1 MFDFL
6 RNLTKSAAEKR
17 QEALHAYVDNA
28 LTPGQRQRFEQDLKQ
43 DAGLQAEVAYYRL
56 LKAQVRQLP
65 RHSAPRNFTLDPA
78 LYGRPQKQP
87 LLHLYPALRVATTLT
102 AFFFILALFIDLLA
116 PGAPASPDSVAQ
128 SSGAAQVTAIIV
140 EEAPDEEQAMAVE
153 EGRPIEVTPA
163 EAPAAEM
170 AAEAVAE
177 PTEAAELEA
186 PAAADGMEATSV
198 APTPPAGE
206 AEVATLNTASAIT
219 ATNTMTAADS
229 ALLSAPTATRSD
241 LPPLGVSA
249 TEALRAATPPA
260 EASPASEPLLTQPIE
275 VGTPWTPLRL
285 LQAAL
290 GAIFIILALVTLL
303 IRRRL

>member
-28 LTPGQRQRFEQDLKQ
+28 LTPSQRQRFEQDLKQ

-65 RHSAPRNFTLDPA
+65 RRPAPRNFTLDPA

-102 AFFFILALFIDLLA
+102 AFFFILALFVDLLA
-116 PGAPASPDSVAQ
+116 PGAPAPSDRLSQ
-128 SSGAAQVTAIIV
+128 SSGAAQVTAVIV
-140 EEAPDEEQAMAVE
+140 EQAPDEEQAVAVE
-153 EGRPIEVTPA
+153 EAKPTEITPA

-177 PTEAAELEA
+177 PTEAAA
-186 PAAADGMEATSV
+186 GMEATSV

-229 ALLSAPTATRSD
+229 ALLSVPTATRSD
-241 LPPLGVSA
+241 LPPLEVSP

-260 EASPASEPLLTQPIE
+260 EASPASEPFLTEPTE

>member
-1 MFDFL
+1 
-6 RNLTKSAAEKR
+6 
-17 QEALHAYVDNA
+17 
-28 LTPGQRQRFEQDLKQ
+28 
-43 DAGLQAEVAYYRL
+43 
-56 LKAQVRQLP
+56 LP
-65 RHSAPRNFTLDPA
+65 RRPAPRNFTLDPA

-102 AFFFILALFIDLLA
+102 AFFFILALFVDLLA
-116 PGAPASPDSVAQ
+116 PGAPAPDRLSQ
-128 SSGAAQVTAIIV
+128 SSGAAQVTAVIV
-140 EEAPDEEQAMAVE
+140 EQAPDEEQAVAVE
-153 EGRPIEVTPA
+153 EARPIEITPA

-177 PTEAAELEA
+177 PTEAAA
-186 PAAADGMEATSV
+186 GMEATSV

-219 ATNTMTAADS
+219 ATNTITAADS